1 MERITAEPG
10 GWHGAVHEIYQTLEQ
25 DDWRLS
31 RCQGLHC
38 LQRYAAASS
47 AVWHTSAFGHRSGVL
62 TQSPGLP
69 LPVEQLFASANDYE
83 ITAWADGW
91 LLSLKLAHFNTVS
104 RLISQ
109 ICIYWRAHQ
118 SNCGAPPKVDIQAL
132 RTLAEYL
139 VHASDLTLS
148 LFVQQ
153 DDRLEQMGRSSRGL
167 AALVDAEGAVFAAT
181 DRFLAGLGKR
191 SRLEPVVH
199 LPFPVPSLAPSGA
212 ANLRHGG
219 QHWRLLC
226 MGGLY
231 SVHVRQPQLLDVLSP
246 REQQIA
252 YALAKGLT
260 FKSIAAQ
267 CQIAVSTVANHASRI
282 YRKLGVFRREE
293 LMALMQSARIDPVAA
308 PPRRA

>member
-1 MERITAEPG
+1 MDGLIAAQ
-10 GWHGAVHEIYQTLEQ
+10 HGSQGAIHQIYQTLEQ

-31 RCQGLHC
+31 RWQGLHR
-38 LQRYAAASS
+38 LQQYAGASA
-47 AVWHTSAFGHRSGVL
+47 AVWNTSAFGHRSGVL
-62 TQSPGLP
+62 TQLPGLP
-69 LPVEQLFASANDYE
+69 LPAEEAFASARDHE
-83 ITAWADGW
+83 IAPWAGGW
-91 LLSLKLAHFNTVS
+91 VLSLKLAHFNSPS

-109 ICIYWRAHQ
+109 VCLYWTPANPSREE
-118 SNCGAPPKVDIQAL
+118 PDVDIPAL
-132 RTLAEYL
+132 RSLAEHL
-139 VHASDLTLS
+139 VHASDLSFS

-153 DDRLEQMGRSSRGL
+153 DDRLQRMGRSSRGL

-181 DRFLAGLGKR
+181 DRFLASLGER

-199 LPFPVPSLAPSGA
+199 LPFALPNLAPSA
-212 ANLRHGG
+212 VTTLQHAD
-219 QHWRLLC
+219 QHWRVLC

-231 SVHVRQPQLLDVLSP
+231 MLHVRQPQLLDVLSP

-252 YALAKGLT
+252 HALAKGRT

-293 LMALMQSARIDPVAA
+293 LIARMQNAKVEVVIAA
-308 PPRRA
+308 PRRA